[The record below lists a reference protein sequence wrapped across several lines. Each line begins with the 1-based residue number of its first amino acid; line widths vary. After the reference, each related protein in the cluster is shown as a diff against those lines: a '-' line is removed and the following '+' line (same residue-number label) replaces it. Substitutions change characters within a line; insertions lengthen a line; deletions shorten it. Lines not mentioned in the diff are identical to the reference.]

1 MKGAWDK
8 IVLAI
13 VLLLVAVAATAL
25 ALLAPTAAEITG
37 VDLAPKGGATPK
49 PADEAE
55 LQKIVKSAQEAV
67 EWKAPLEK
75 ELFVGPEIL
84 FNPNDLTFSKPIDA
98 VYQGIPIAWLR
109 QNNIAISTNVAF
121 EDQDK
126 DGFSNSVEFNA
137 KTNPTDPES
146 HPPFLTR
153 LRMAEFEV
161 KIFKLR
167 FQNVNDLEG
176 KKQFT
181 IRDNTEKKNYF
192 VYIGDK
198 VKESKPGAGDGFV
211 VKDFRFKM
219 VKETNVA
226 TGVTSEVDRSELDLL
241 EERIGNIVTL
251 VRDKDIESPDSTANF
266 IMLLPGETEKVT
278 RVKQGND
285 FEIRGNT
292 YRLLAADASGAKI
305 RDMKTNTEIKI
316 EKLKPEEKTEV
327 PGGQ

>member
-8 IVLAI
+8 IALAV
-13 VLLLVAVAATAL
+13 VLLLVVVAATAL

-37 VDLAPKGGATPK
+37 VDLAPKGGTAPK
-49 PADEAE
+49 SVDDAA
-55 LQKIVKSAQEAV
+55 LKKLVKSAQEAV
-67 EWKAPLEK
+67 EWKAPPTK

-84 FNPNDLTFSKPIDA
+84 FDPNTGELSNPDKFTFN
-98 VYQGIPIAWLR
+98 GIPIPWLR
-109 QNNIAISTNVAF
+109 QYNISITGNVAF

-126 DGFSNSVEFNA
+126 DGFSNVVEFNA
-137 KTNPTDPES
+137 KTNPADPES

-161 KIFKLR
+161 KVFKLR

-181 IRDNTEKKNYF
+181 VRDNTEKKNYF
-192 VYIGDK
+192 VYMGDK
-198 VKESKPGAGDGFV
+198 VKEFV

-226 TGVTSEVDRSELDLL
+226 TGVTSEVDRSELDLFD
-241 EERIGNIVTL
+241 ERISSTVTL
-251 VRDKDIESPDSTANF
+251 IRDKDVESPDSTANL

-292 YRLLAADASGAKI
+292 YRLLAADASGARI
-305 RDMKTNTEIKI
+305 RDMKTNAEIKI
-316 EKLKPEEKTEV
+316 EKLKPEEKAEV